1 MAQRK
6 LTEQEVAEQDERRKL
21 CRRFLNTIEG
31 VGWMLL
37 ILAVVFILKHYG
49 LLPVP

>member
-37 ILAVVFILKHYG
+37 ILTVVFILKHYG

>member
-1 MAQRK
+1 MAQRE
-6 LTEQEVAEQDERRKL
+6 LTAHEKAEQDERRKM

-37 ILAVVFILKHYG
+37 ILTVVFILKHYG
-49 LLPVP
+49 LLPIP